1 MSACTAARVQLNTQE
16 RVQNRK
22 DREDREE
29 KIMKAI
35 VFSAERQTKQA
46 APKNLPG
53 LANLSLT
60 DVPVPDLPNDNWVV
74 VKSKIA
80 GICGSDLGFLQWKS
94 MPAAEPYFQLP
105 IIPGHELFGEVE
117 AVAKKVRGLYVG
129 QRVSIDPT
137 LGCQERGFKKHCPQ
151 CRDGNPGICEHLA
164 EGLLK
169 PGILIG
175 VCPDTGGGWG
185 EYFVAHSRRLFPLP
199 DKIDDDEASLLE
211 PFSVCLRA
219 VLNNPPQKREL
230 VVVIGAGTIGL
241 MNIAALKAVE
251 PSCRIACVA
260 KYPFQA
266 ELAASLGAEYIIDAQ
281 HDDVMEKVGQLADTT
296 VHKLTGGGAVLAGGV
311 RLVYDTIT
319 SSLTLNQ
326 GLRMV
331 RGKGSLVI
339 LGLAALPEGVD
350 WTPIWMKEV
359 TIVGSLTYGAEV
371 FKGKRID
378 TFARA
383 IDFVARRRVNL
394 RLLRPRKYPLDQ
406 YRTALREAASKKSS
420 GAVKVS
426 LVP

>member
-1 MSACTAARVQLNTQE
+1 
-16 RVQNRK
+16 
-22 DREDREE
+22 
-29 KIMKAI
+29 MKAL
-35 VFSAERQTKQA
+35 VFSPDKHKGQS

-53 LANLSLT
+53 LAHLSLS
-60 DVPVPDLPNDNWVV
+60 DVPTPDLPSEHWVV

-117 AVAKKVRGLYVG
+117 ALGKKVRGLHPG
-129 QRVSIDPT
+129 QRVSIDPS
-137 LGCQERGFKKHCPQ
+137 LGCQERGFTKRCPQ

-175 VCPDTGGGWG
+175 TCPDTGGGWG
-185 EYFVAHSRRLFPLP
+185 EYFVAHSKRLFPVP
-199 DKIDDDEASLLE
+199 DKIEDDEASVLE
-211 PFSVCLRA
+211 PFSVCLRG
-219 VLNNPPQKREL
+219 VLNNPPKKKEL

-266 ELAASLGAEYIIDAQ
+266 ELAAALGAESIIDAQ
-281 HDDVMEKVGQLADTT
+281 NDDVMEQVGRLADTK
-296 VHKLTGGGAVLAGGV
+296 VYPLSGGGAVLAGGV

-326 GLRMV
+326 ALRMT
-331 RGKGSLVI
+331 RGKGTLVI

-350 WTPIWMKEV
+350 WTPVWMKEV

-371 FKGKRID
+371 FKGKRTD

-383 IDFVARRRVNL
+383 IDFVARRRADL
-394 RLLRPRKYPLDQ
+394 TLIKPRKYPLDQ
-406 YRTALREAASKKSS
+406 YRKALTEAAAKKSS

-426 LVP
+426 LMP